1 MRPLTA
7 ARIRR
12 WRLLLA
18 RVAAAVFSLFAVA
31 QPAHAAYP
39 CPNGPGPGEIQV
51 GMADGGHGIATLP
64 MCNRVGGADD
74 APGDLGAPG
83 GAVMVPRGAPYTY
96 GSIAWHADAGDVWMV
111 GNSGAAST
119 AEREALA
126 ACNRA
131 MGGGCTA
138 IGTWHNS
145 AMKILR
151 DRHGGLISAWDGDGG
166 EHSARTL
173 AACTAKQ
180 LLPCEILGTFPSSR
194 RRHAP
199 AAAATRKL
207 YAAGAWVEG
216 SEGFDGRL
224 YIASGHADVVSAE
237 RRTLAA
243 CTAATKRR
251 CAILA
256 RVGNGVIQPYRLGD
270 DNEQSATVETSAKRA
285 AQAAQ
290 VNCERQRQRCD
301 LQRSYDS
308 RIPGEFVHD
317 FNAATAR

>member
-7 ARIRR
+7 ARVRR

-18 RVAAAVFSLFAVA
+18 RVAAAVLFLLAVA

-83 GAVMVPRGAPYTY
+83 GAVMVPRGATYTY

-111 GNSGAAST
+111 GNSGAASS

-166 EHSARTL
+166 EHSAR
-173 AACTAKQ
+173 A
-180 LLPCEILGTFPSSR
+180 
-194 RRHAP
+194 
-199 AAAATRKL
+199 
-207 YAAGAWVEG
+207 
-216 SEGFDGRL
+216 
-224 YIASGHADVVSAE
+224 
-237 RRTLAA
+237 LAA

-308 RIPGEFVHD
+308 RIPGAFVHD
-317 FNAATAR
+317 FNAATAP